1 MFPSIF
7 QRWNK
12 IGEITFIRATLVP
25 NEASSDNVCGHR
37 TGGAVKAQLV
47 KPFDLSRKAEQRRCV
62 VLVPDEDPELVQD
75 FPSTEAP
82 KLLTLMG
89 RSNNFDQVIIKKLS
103 QFGNSV
109 ADDVVK

>member
-25 NEASSDNVCGHR
+25 NEASSDNVRSHR
-37 TGGAVKAQLV
+37 AGWAVKAQLV
-47 KPFDLSRKAEQRRCV
+47 MPFDLSRKAEQRRGV
-62 VLVPDEDPELVQD
+62 ALVPDENPELVQD